1 LVRKRKKKPRP
12 KRAALWLFFI
22 FLVGASALI
31 WWLWP
36 HLFPPSP
43 QFNFLLIEK
52 DGQALKLLKGE
63 VLHINPRDRFRI
75 KKISSNRFLSQ
86 GFRLYAAEFDIN
98 AFLHAEPIVSD
109 FLPQGDIFNRHDI
122 SVEVKYRSRT
132 LGHVTLRVEPD
143 LEDWLAKADRTIDK
157 GRKIA
162 LLEKALTFT
171 PDDDVRL
178 KKKLIDA
185 YKSHGQW
192 PQAAA
197 MLEKM
202 AGKTPDEK
210 ILNDLLGVYEAMP
223 DQKGIVSVMRRLIKR
238 NPKDAELK
246 IRLANVLEESGKLAE
261 AGLAYEAA
269 LKDMG
274 KEKSAPLYKT
284 LGYLYTRTDQPQ
296 KAVSSYL
303 KALELDPSDAN
314 LYYNLANLYK
324 KSGQQRKADVYLAK
338 ALSLKSE
345 DMEGRLSLSERLIKT
360 GKLTQAEA
368 YLNDVLK
375 KNPDSREALI
385 LLLAIAEKRRDKGAL
400 LSLYK
405 KIHALDPKNDTVI
418 YNLGALEYEAGR
430 LKKSIPYFKKYLAIH
445 PKDKESH
452 AFLFDI
458 YKRLKQ
464 KKAALYEAQA
474 LISLDPKDKTPYYYM
489 IESLNESGDYK
500 KLIDI
505 TQKGLKSHPGDMDLR
520 EYLVLAYLKTGK
532 ETRAFQEIQKIL
544 KTRPKDVPLL
554 LQAATLQE
562 KKGDSQDALKTYQRI
577 LEISPGHQEAKAAYI
592 RLLLQRADDL
602 EEQEKLNEALDIY
615 KKILEISPGQ
625 EEAEESY
632 LRLRLEVLPGEAE
645 NQ

>member
-1 LVRKRKKKPRP
+1 MVRKRKKKPRP
-12 KRAALWLFFI
+12 QRAALWLLFV
-22 FLVGASALI
+22 FLVGASAVI
-31 WWLWP
+31 WWLRP

-52 DGQALKLLKGE
+52 NGQALKLLKGE

-75 KKISSNRFLSQ
+75 KKISSNRFFSQ
-86 GFRLYAAEFDIN
+86 GLRLYAAEFDVN
-98 AFLHAEPIVSD
+98 AFLHTELIVSD
-109 FLPQGDIFNRHDI
+109 FLPQGDIFNRYDI
-122 SVEVKYRSRT
+122 SVEVKYRNRT
-132 LGHVTLRVEPD
+132 LGHVTLQVEPD

-162 LLEKALTFT
+162 LLEKALTYT
-171 PDDDVRL
+171 PDDIRL
-178 KKKLIDA
+178 REKLIEA

-192 PQAAA
+192 PQAAS

-210 ILNDLLGVYEAMP
+210 ILNDLLGVYEAMS
-223 DQKGIVSVMRRLIKR
+223 DQKGVVSVMRRLIKR
-238 NPKDAELK
+238 NPKDAGLK
-246 IRLANVLEESGKLAE
+246 IRLANMLEESGKLAE
-261 AGLAYEAA
+261 AGLVYEAA

-274 KEKSAPLYKT
+274 KEESAALYKT
-284 LGYLYTRTDQPQ
+284 LGYLYTRNNQSQ

-303 KALELDPSDAN
+303 KALELDPSDVN
-314 LYYNLANLYK
+314 LYYNLANLYE
-324 KSGQQRKADVYLAK
+324 KSGQQSKADVYLAK
-338 ALSLKSE
+338 ALNLKAE
-345 DMEGRLSLSERLIKT
+345 DIDGRLNLSERLIKT
-360 GKLTQAEA
+360 GKLKQAEA

-385 LLLAIAEKRRDKGAL
+385 LLLTIAEKRRDKGAL

-405 KIHALDPKNDTVI
+405 RIHALDPKNDTVI

-430 LKKSIPYFKKYLAIH
+430 LKESVPYFKKYLAIH

-464 KKAALYEAQA
+464 KKDAFDEAQA
-474 LISLDPKDKTPYYYM
+474 LISLDPNDKTPYYYM

-500 KLIDI
+500 KMIAI
-505 TQKGLKSHPGDMDLR
+505 TQKGLESHPDDMDLR
-520 EYLVLAYLKTGK
+520 EYLVLAYLKTG
-532 ETRAFQEIQKIL
+532 EEDRAFQEIQKIL
-544 KTRPKDVPLL
+544 KARPKDVPLL

-562 KKGDSQDALKTYQRI
+562 KKGDSKDALETYQRI
-577 LEISPGHQEAKAAYI
+577 LKISPDHQEAKSACI
-592 RLLLQRADDL
+592 RLLLQRAADL

-615 KKILEISPGQ
+615 KNILEISPGQ